1 MYKWSQKKGKLDYR
15 ENYGYTILK
24 CLNGENDYCTS
35 LSRIKDLQKFSY
47 NPYKKVATIMVII
60 IFFQIVHSL
69 KIITQVKE

>member
-15 ENYGYTILK
+15 ENYGYTI

-69 KIITQVKE
+69 KIITQIKE